1 MSAAIRCRHLHRQ
14 RGLPRLQGG
23 SGAGRDSA
31 CCAGRLRPPPPWD
44 RSDSAA
50 AVLRGRRPRARW
62 ARSAAFP
69 SGSAK
74 ARIWRI
80 LGFKFTN
87 VLAPAEGLHGGH
99 RRIRARYSDF
109 GYLLVWGYIADLS
122 MVPRLRRGRL
132 AGRALSHP
140 FILRG
145 QKLQTDELTRPL
157 RVESGRT
164 SSPGEGPSQCH
175 RGKARRSG
183 SRITATFDR
192 EGHASPSLERSR
204 RRGGASRG
212 R

>member
-31 CCAGRLRPPPPWD
+31 CCAGRLRPPPPWA

-80 LGFKFTN
+80 LGFNFTN
-87 VLAPAEGLHGGH
+87 VLAPAEGLPPSTADIAQFVHGI
-99 RRIRARYSDF
+99 RILAICSCGGISQICQWYRVCDAGALRAEPLAT
-109 GYLLVWGYIADLS
+109 LLSCAVKRIL
-122 MVPRLRRGRL
+122 PRLPRDWRCTPCERGGVR
-132 AGRALSHP
+132 
-140 FILRG
+140 
-145 QKLQTDELTRPL
+145 TDPL
-157 RVESGRT
+157 CS
-164 SSPGEGPSQCH
+164 C
-175 RGKARRSG
+175 
-183 SRITATFDR
+183 
-192 EGHASPSLERSR
+192 ASPISPWR
-204 RRGGASRG
+204 
-212 R
+212 

>member
-31 CCAGRLRPPPPWD
+31 CCAGRLRPPPPWA

-74 ARIWRI
+74 ARIWRTFCFQ
-80 LGFKFTN
+80 LY
-87 VLAPAEGLHGGH
+87 VLAPAEGL
-99 RRIRARYSDF
+99 RPTSPDSCTVF
-109 GYLLVWGYIADLS
+109 GFCYLLVWGYIADLS

-132 AGRALSHP
+132 ASRALRTP
-140 FILRG
+140 FISCAVTNRREPRHSLSPGNPVCTSRARVNRAPG
-145 QKLQTDELTRPL
+145 PKL
-157 RVESGRT
+157 RVSVRVVWY
-164 SSPGEGPSQCH
+164 C
-175 RGKARRSG
+175 
-183 SRITATFDR
+183 
-192 EGHASPSLERSR
+192 
-204 RRGGASRG
+204 
-212 R
+212 